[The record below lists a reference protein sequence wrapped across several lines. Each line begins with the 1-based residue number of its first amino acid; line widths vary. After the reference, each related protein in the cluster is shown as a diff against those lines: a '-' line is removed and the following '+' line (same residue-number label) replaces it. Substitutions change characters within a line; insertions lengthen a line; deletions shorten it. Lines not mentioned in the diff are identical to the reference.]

1 MSTWLKPRKL
11 RLFAFVCGI
20 LLVCLPIAFIVTFLL
35 SPLWSSLEA
44 RYGIESMGHSGPA
57 DWCFEAVY
65 AILVAAGLLG
75 WAVAARSGRGKDS
88 A

>member
-1 MSTWLKPRKL
+1 ML
-11 RLFAFVCGI
+11 RRGLISAGI
-20 LLVCLPIAFIVTFLL
+20 GAARVPAAIVVTFLL